1 MRCVILDDE
10 PFAHDVL
17 KHYIEQTAG
26 MKLVAQFRN
35 SVEAFEYLERNP
47 IDLLFLDIEM
57 PLINGISF
65 LKALKKKPKTIFT
78 TAFKD
83 YAFEGFELGV
93 VDYLLKPFSYE
104 RFVKAIERLTPSDSE
119 ASAFNDQLVIRIK
132 DGHLNLRQQDIR
144 LIEGNKDYVKIV
156 TNTETHLL
164 YHTLKGIL
172 DKLNP
177 EYFIQSHR
185 SYVVNRLCIVRIV
198 QDHLVLNDQQFVP
211 IGQSY
216 KKHLMEKLNRL

>member
-17 KHYIEQTAG
+17 KHYIEQTPG

-57 PLINGISF
+57 PLINGINF
-65 LKALKKKPKTIFT
+65 LKALKQKPKTIFT

-93 VDYLLKPFSYE
+93 EDYLLKPFSYE
-104 RFVKAIERLTPSDSE
+104 RFMKAIERLSPANEVSGFD
-119 ASAFNDQLVIRIK
+119 DQLVIRVK
-132 DGHLNLRQQDIR
+132 DGHLNIRQQDIK

-172 DKLNP
+172 DKLNS

-185 SYVVNRLCIVRIV
+185 SYVVNRLFISRIV
-198 QDHLVLNDQQFVP
+198 QDNLILNDQQFIP

-216 KKHLMEKLNRL
+216 KKHLMEKLNRY

>member
-17 KHYIEQTAG
+17 KHYIEQTPG

-35 SVEAFEYLERNP
+35 SVEAFEYLERNAV
-47 IDLLFLDIEM
+47 DLLFLDIEM

-65 LKALKKKPKTIFT
+65 LKALKQKPKTIFT

-93 VDYLLKPFSYE
+93 QDYLLKPFSYE
-104 RFVKAIERLTPSDSE
+104 RFMKAMERLNPANE
-119 ASAFNDQLVIRIK
+119 LNAFDDQLIIRVK
-132 DGHLNLRQQDIR
+132 DGHLNIRQQDIK

-156 TNTETHLL
+156 THTETHLL

-172 DKLNP
+172 EKLNP

-185 SYVVNRLCIVRIV
+185 SYVVNKLFISRIV
-198 QDHLVLNDQQFVP
+198 QDNLILNDQQFIP

-216 KKHLMEKLNRL
+216 KKQLMEKLNG

>member
-17 KHYIEQTAG
+17 KHYIEQTPG

-35 SVEAFEYLERNP
+35 SIEAFEYLEHNA

-65 LKALKKKPKTIFT
+65 LKALKQKPKTIFT

-93 VDYLLKPFSYE
+93 EDYLLKPFSYE
-104 RFVKAIERLTPSDSE
+104 RFMKAMERLSPATE
-119 ASAFNDQLVIRIK
+119 ASTFNDQLVIRVK
-132 DGHLNLRQQDIR
+132 DGHLNINQQDIKF
-144 LIEGNKDYVKIV
+144 IEGSKDYVKII
-156 TNTETHLL
+156 TPTETHLL

-177 EYFIQSHR
+177 AYFIQSHR
-185 SYVVNRLCIVRIV
+185 SYVVNRLFISRIV
-198 QDHLVLNDQQFVP
+198 QDNLILTDQQFIP

-216 KKHLMEKLNRL
+216 KKQLMEKLNG

>member
-17 KHYIEQTAG
+17 KHYIEQTPG

-65 LKALKKKPKTIFT
+65 LKALKQKPKTIFT

-93 VDYLLKPFSYE
+93 EDYLLKPFSYE
-104 RFVKAIERLTPSDSE
+104 RFMKAMERLSPVNEVSGFD
-119 ASAFNDQLVIRIK
+119 DQLVIRVK
-132 DGHLNLRQQDIR
+132 DGHLNIKQQDIK

-185 SYVVNRLCIVRIV
+185 SYVVNRLFVSRIV
-198 QDHLVLNDQQFVP
+198 QDSLILNDQQFIP

-216 KKHLMEKLNRL
+216 KKHLMEKLNRY

>member
-17 KHYIEQTAG
+17 KHYIEQTPG

-35 SVEAFEYLERNP
+35 SVEAFEYLERNVV
-47 IDLLFLDIEM
+47 DLLFLDIEM

-65 LKALKKKPKTIFT
+65 LKALKQKPKTIFT

-93 VDYLLKPFSYE
+93 EDYLLKPFSYE
-104 RFVKAIERLTPSDSE
+104 RFMKAMERLSPAASE
-119 ASAFNDQLVIRIK
+119 ANVFDDQLTIRVK
-132 DGHLNLRQQDIR
+132 EGHLNIKQQDIK

-177 EYFIQSHR
+177 AYFIQSHR
-185 SYVVNRLCIVRIV
+185 SYVVNRLFISRIV
-198 QDHLVLNDQQFVP
+198 QDNLILNDQQFIP

-216 KKHLMEKLNRL
+216 KKQLMEKLNS

>member
-17 KHYIEQTAG
+17 KHYIEQTPG

-65 LKALKKKPKTIFT
+65 LKALKQKPKTIFT

-93 VDYLLKPFSYE
+93 ADYLLKPFSYE
-104 RFVKAIERLTPSDSE
+104 RFMKAIERLSPAGEVSSFD
-119 ASAFNDQLVIRIK
+119 DQLVIRVK
-132 DGHLNLRQQDIR
+132 DGHLNIRQQDIK

-185 SYVVNRLCIVRIV
+185 SYVVNRLFISRIV
-198 QDHLVLNDQQFVP
+198 QDNLILNDQQFIP

-216 KKHLMEKLNRL
+216 KKHLMEKLNRG

>member
-17 KHYIEQTAG
+17 KHYIEQTPG

-65 LKALKKKPKTIFT
+65 LKALKQKPKTIFT

-93 VDYLLKPFSYE
+93 EDYLLKPFSYE
-104 RFVKAIERLTPSDSE
+104 RFMKAMERLSPVSE
-119 ASAFNDQLVIRIK
+119 VSGFDDQLVIRIK
-132 DGHLNLRQQDIR
+132 DGHLNIRQQDIK

-177 EYFIQSHR
+177 EYFIQAHR
-185 SYVVNRLCIVRIV
+185 SYVVNRLFISRIV
-198 QDHLVLNDQQFVP
+198 QDNLILNDQQFIP

-216 KKHLMEKLNRL
+216 KKHLMEKLNRN

>member
-17 KHYIEQTAG
+17 KHYIEQTPG

-65 LKALKKKPKTIFT
+65 LKALKQKPKTIFT

-93 VDYLLKPFSYE
+93 EDYLLKPFSYE
-104 RFVKAIERLTPSDSE
+104 RFMKAMERLSPVNEVSGFD
-119 ASAFNDQLVIRIK
+119 DQLVIRVK
-132 DGHLNLRQQDIR
+132 DGHLNIKQQDIK

-185 SYVVNRLCIVRIV
+185 SYVVNRLFVSRIV
-198 QDHLVLNDQQFVP
+198 QDNLILNDQQFIP

-216 KKHLMEKLNRL
+216 KKHLMEKLNRS

>member
-17 KHYIEQTAG
+17 KHYIEQTPG

-35 SVEAFEYLERNP
+35 SVEAFEYLERNVV
-47 IDLLFLDIEM
+47 DLLFLDIEM

-65 LKALKKKPKTIFT
+65 LKALKQKPRTIFT

-104 RFVKAIERLTPSDSE
+104 RFIKAMERLSPAGETN
-119 ASAFNDQLVIRIK
+119 AFDDQLTIRVK
-132 DGHLNLRQQDIR
+132 DGHLNIKQQDIK

-156 TNTETHLL
+156 THTETHLL

-185 SYVVNRLCIVRIV
+185 SYVVNRLFISRIV
-198 QDHLVLNDQQFVP
+198 QDNLILNDQQFVP

-216 KKHLMEKLNRL
+216 KKQLMEKLNRN

>member
-1 MRCVILDDE
+1 MTCVILDDE

-17 KHYIEQTAG
+17 KHYIEQTPG
-26 MKLVAQFRN
+26 LKLVAQFRN
-35 SVEAFEYLERNP
+35 SVEAFEYLGRHQV
-47 IDLLFLDIEM
+47 DLLFLDIEM

-65 LKALKKKPKTIFT
+65 LKALKQKPKTIFT

-93 VDYLLKPFSYE
+93 EDYLLKPFSYE
-104 RFVKAIERLTPSDSE
+104 RFIKAIDKLARTNEQVNGFEDHLM
-119 ASAFNDQLVIRIK
+119 IRVK
-132 DGHLNLRQQDIR
+132 DGHLNIKQKDIIF
-144 LIEGNKDYVKIV
+144 IEGNKDYINIA
-156 TNTETHLL
+156 TANGTHLL

-185 SYVVNRLCIVRIV
+185 SYVVNIQFVTRVV
-198 QDHLVLNDQQFVP
+198 QDNLILPNQQFIPV
-211 IGQSY
+211 GQSY
-216 KKHLMEKLNRL
+216 KKHLMEKLNQ

>member
-17 KHYIEQTAG
+17 KHYIEQTPG

-65 LKALKKKPKTIFT
+65 LKALEQKPKTIFT

-93 VDYLLKPFSYE
+93 EDYLLKPFSYE
-104 RFVKAIERLTPSDSE
+104 RFMKAMERLSPTSE
-119 ASAFNDQLVIRIK
+119 VSGFDDQLVIRVK
-132 DGHLNLRQQDIR
+132 DGHLNVRQQDIK
-144 LIEGNKDYVKIV
+144 LIEGSKDYVKIV

-164 YHTLKGIL
+164 YHTLKRIL

-185 SYVVNRLCIVRIV
+185 SYVVNRLFISRIV
-198 QDHLVLNDQQFVP
+198 QDNLILNDQQFIP

-216 KKHLMEKLNRL
+216 KKHLMEKLNG